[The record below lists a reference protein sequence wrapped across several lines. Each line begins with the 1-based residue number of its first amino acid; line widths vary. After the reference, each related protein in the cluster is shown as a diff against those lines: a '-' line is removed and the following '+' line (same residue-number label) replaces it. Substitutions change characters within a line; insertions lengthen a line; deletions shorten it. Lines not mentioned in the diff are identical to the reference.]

1 MGGRRTAC
9 LLGTLGILTGA
20 GLVGV
25 TAPAAGAQPT
35 GSALLPGTAAPDVSR
50 SPSAGP
56 VSPRTTVQFEV
67 ALNLQDPVGAQ
78 DLATAVAT
86 PGTTEYR
93 KFLTPAQWEAR
104 FSPTTAQVGQVTAWL
119 RHEGLRVGSVSADRL
134 AIDVS
139 GTSSRVAR
147 AFDTTLDYH
156 VVDGNRLRR
165 ATRDVSVPST
175 LAAIV
180 AGTVG
185 INETPSTPRRSV
197 AGPGRVKGRAAAASR
212 TIGPPLGHS
221 TAPPCGSFYGQAI
234 DTTDPPFGGGY
245 GSALPYVVCG
255 YTPPQMRS
263 AYGIVTLVA
272 KGTDGSGET
281 VAVIDAYASPT
292 LLSDAQHY
300 STVND
305 PAHVLAPSQFHEVV
319 ARRFND
325 EKRCDAGGWYGEQAL
340 DVEAV
345 HAMAPGA
352 GIVYVGAKNCLSA
365 LYDSLRTVVDHHLAD
380 VVDASWGD
388 DGGDLLDDAGI
399 RRTVDNT
406 LTMAAGTGVSV
417 VFASGDNGDEFATLG
432 VDAADYPASSPWAT
446 AVGGATLQAG
456 IGVGEIGWS
465 TATSNLCTAVL
476 TGLDGCGPG
485 NLDTWL
491 ALSFDQGS
499 GGGTSDNYTQP
510 DYQVGVVPP
519 AMATANAASVGPAPM
534 RVEPDISM
542 DADPGTGLLEGVTQ
556 QFADGVHYGEYR
568 TGGTSLSAP
577 LFAGMVALA
586 DQAAGGSLG
595 FLNPLL
601 YDLHTTDPSVITDIV
616 PRGKLAQTAVSYA
629 NSVDASDGLVTTT
642 RVDDYQGPETYCPA
656 SGSCVTRAI
665 VLSTAAGYDDM
676 TGLGTP
682 GLGFVPALAALGR
695 T

>member
-1 MGGRRTAC
+1 
-9 LLGTLGILTGA
+9 
-20 GLVGV
+20 VGV
-25 TAPAAGAQPT
+25 TAPTAGAQPNAGAQPAAGAQPT
-35 GSALLPGTAAPDVSR
+35 GSALLPGTAAPDVSQT
-50 SPSAGP
+50 PSAGP

-67 ALNLQDPVGAQ
+67 ALNPRDPVGAQ
-78 DLATAVAT
+78 ALATAVAT
-86 PGTTEYR
+86 PGSTEYR
-93 KFLTPAQWEAR
+93 RFLTPAQWEAR

-119 RHEGLRVGSVSADRL
+119 RHEGLRVGSISADRL

-139 GTSSRVAR
+139 GTSSRVER

-156 VVDGNRLRR
+156 VVDGNLLRL

-197 AGPGRVKGRAAAASR
+197 AGSGRAGGRRAAGASR
-212 TIGPPLGHS
+212 TTGPPLGQVD
-221 TAPPCGSFYGQAI
+221 APPCGSFYGQAI
-234 DTTDPPFGGGY
+234 DTTDPPYGGGY
-245 GSALPYVVCG
+245 GSAPPDVVCG

-263 AYGIVTLVA
+263 AYGIGTLVA
-272 KGTDGSGET
+272 KGTDGTGQT

-292 LLSDAQHY
+292 LFSDAEHY
-300 STVND
+300 STVDD

-319 ARRFND
+319 ARKFND
-325 EKRCDAGGWYGEQAL
+325 QKRCDAGGWYGEQAL

-399 RRTVDNT
+399 RRSVDNT

-417 VFASGDNGDEFATLG
+417 VFASGDNGDEFAALG
-432 VDAADYPASSPWAT
+432 VDAPDYPASSPWAT

-456 IGVGEIGWS
+456 IGVGEIAWS

-476 TGLDGCGPG
+476 TGLDGCGAG
-485 NLDTWL
+485 NRDTWL
-491 ALSFDQGS
+491 ATSFDEGS
-499 GGGTSDNYTQP
+499 GGGTSYDYTQP

-519 AMATANAASVGPAPM
+519 AMATAHAASVGPAPM

-556 QFADGVHYGEYR
+556 QFADGVHYGAYR

-601 YDLHTTDPSVITDIV
+601 YDLHSNDPSVITDIV
-616 PRGKLAQTAVSYA
+616 PRGKLAQIEVSYA
-629 NSVDASDGLVTTT
+629 NSVDASGGLVTTT
-642 RVDDYQGPETYCPA
+642 RIDDYQGPETYCPA
-656 SGSCVTRAI
+656 TGSCITRDI
-665 VLSTAAGYDDM
+665 VLSTADGYDDM